1 MATRNFEIFHV
12 ALVHMVDPLS
22 IPLLTFH
29 TIDWF
34 SGQRV
39 MRVKKAPPVCA
50 VGALPLPVNPI
61 MVCPFPT
68 SMVVEDLLL
77 AVPEAVYSV
86 VGLVFRD
93 LRHQMM

>member
-39 MRVKKAPPVCA
+39 MRVKKAPPACA
-50 VGALPLPVNPI
+50 VGALSTPNFAG
-61 MVCPFPT
+61 PFPT
-68 SMVVEDLLL
+68 FILVEDFALC
-77 AVPEAVYSV
+77 
-86 VGLVFRD
+86 VFV
-93 LRHQMM
+93 